1 MCCGDRREAIFQ
13 DDQDRE
19 RFLTTLGETVQRTG
33 WRVHAYVLMSNH
45 YHLLVET
52 PFPNLVRGMTW
63 FQTTCT
69 VRYNARHR
77 VNGHLFAGRYKA
89 LLVDPESEG
98 YFVTLLNYIH
108 LNPVRAGLVPVGEGA
123 RVQDYPWNSLC
134 GYYRPGHRPV

>member
-134 GYYRPGHRPV
+134 GYYWPRHRPV